1 MSSRKRSRS
10 PSSHSSKERSGK
22 HRKSS
27 KRRRSHDDHCGT
39 DTTST
44 SGNPVAFTE
53 LLKQMSGISQAVTNL
68 SERLTNLETAAASNG
83 PGRSNN
89 NVNVQAMAAS
99 ESPVV
104 TQAGEASFSN
114 EINSMDQLSVVVTQ
128 DPDLIDPIAP
138 ETLETDL
145 GHGDG
150 PQTSESLNN
159 DSTLSTKVKQSGQSL
174 EEKLGHDESA
184 LKGQLFDPVDHDPSW
199 ATSDSFKSFLE
210 TNFRRSLSSSQIFS
224 ILEQTSLP
232 DLDVFT
238 TPKLDKT
245 IIDQVPSQFKKSV
258 EIRDK
263 ELLKVQRDVLNVAAP
278 LTALHDLLENNQTVS
293 VTETLGIVEKAL
305 CLLGSASNSLS
316 VLRRYKV
323 LYAINPKKVSLAEA
337 SYPNA
342 EKQLFGSDITKI
354 ASERADITRNLQKNL
369 SQSHSYSNNRFQFGK
384 YQSKNDK
391 FRPHSFRHQKFAQAK
406 KRPFQQQPFQQQPF
420 RQNQRFNSNSH

>member
-22 HRKSS
+22 HRESS
-27 KRRRSHDDHCGT
+27 KRRRSHDGQCGT

-53 LLKQMSGISQAVTNL
+53 LLKQMSGISQAVNNL
-68 SERLTNLETAAASNG
+68 GERLSNLETAAASD
-83 PGRSNN
+83 
-89 NVNVQAMAAS
+89 VQAMAAS
-99 ESPVV
+99 DCPVV

-114 EINSMDQLSVVVTQ
+114 EVNSRDQLSVVVTH

-184 LKGQLFDPVDHDPSW
+184 LIKGQLFDPVDHDPSW
-199 ATSDSFKSFLE
+199 ATPDSFKSFLE
-210 TNFRRSLSSSQIFS
+210 TNFRRSLSSCQIFS

-263 ELLKVQRDVLNVAAP
+263 ELLKVQRHVLNVAAP
-278 LTALHDLLENNQTVS
+278 LTALHDILENNQTVS

-305 CLLGSASNSLS
+305 CLLGNASNSLS

-342 EKQLFGSDITKI
+342 EKKQFGSDITKI
-354 ASERADITRNLQKNL
+354 ASESADITRNLQKNL

-391 FRPHSFRHQKFAQAK
+391 FRPHSFGH
-406 KRPFQQQPFQQQPF
+406 
-420 RQNQRFNSNSH
+420 

>member
-1 MSSRKRSRS
+1 MALDEATTTLTSR
-10 PSSHSSKERSGK
+10 
-22 HRKSS
+22 
-27 KRRRSHDDHCGT
+27 
-39 DTTST
+39 
-44 SGNPVAFTE
+44 
-53 LLKQMSGISQAVTNL
+53 Q
-68 SERLTNLETAAASNG
+68 
-83 PGRSNN
+83 
-89 NVNVQAMAAS
+89 MAAS
-99 ESPVV
+99 ECPVV

-138 ETLETDL
+138 ETLETDS

-245 IIDQVPSQFKKSV
+245 MIDQVPSEFKKSV

-263 ELLKVQRDVLNVAAP
+263 ELLKVQRHVLNVAAP

-305 CLLGSASNSLS
+305 CLLGNASNSLS
-316 VLRRYKV
+316 VLRRYEV
-323 LYAINPKKVSLAEA
+323 FYAINPKKVSLAEA
-337 SYPNA
+337 LYPNA

-354 ASERADITRNLQKNL
+354 ASESADITRNLQKNL

-391 FRPHSFRHQKFAQAK
+391 FRPHSFGHQKFALAK

-420 RQNQRFNSNSH
+420 RQNQHFNSNSH

>member
-27 KRRRSHDDHCGT
+27 KRRRSHDGQCGT

-53 LLKQMSGISQAVTNL
+53 LLKQMSGISQAVKNL
-68 SERLTNLETAAASNG
+68 GERLTNLETAAASNG

-99 ESPVV
+99 ECPVV

-263 ELLKVQRDVLNVAAP
+263 ELLNSFASAHGRDNLIGAPRESRLKGASRDSKARVATQRRESRLKGASRDSKARVATQRRDSRQKGASR
-278 LTALHDLLENNQTVS
+278 DS
-293 VTETLGIVEKAL
+293 KARVATQRRDSRQK
-305 CLLGSASNSLS
+305 GATQQKSAT
-316 VLRRYKV
+316 
-323 LYAINPKKVSLAEA
+323 
-337 SYPNA
+337 
-342 EKQLFGSDITKI
+342 Q
-354 ASERADITRNLQKNL
+354 QKGAT
-369 SQSHSYSNNRFQFGK
+369 QQ
-384 YQSKNDK
+384 
-391 FRPHSFRHQKFAQAK
+391 K
-406 KRPFQQQPFQQQPF
+406 KRDSTK
-420 RQNQRFNSNSH
+420 RRDSTKKARLNKKTICS

>member
-1 MSSRKRSRS
+1 MTANVAPIR
-10 PSSHSSKERSGK
+10 
-22 HRKSS
+22 
-27 KRRRSHDDHCGT
+27 
-39 DTTST
+39 TTST

-68 SERLTNLETAAASNG
+68 GERLTNLETAAASNG
-83 PGRSNN
+83 AGRSNN

-99 ESPVV
+99 ECPVV

-159 DSTLSTKVKQSGQSL
+159 DSTLSTKVKQSGQSP
-174 EEKLGHDESA
+174 EEKLGHVESA
-184 LKGQLFDPVDHDPSW
+184 LKKGSYLIRLITILVGQLR
-199 ATSDSFKSFLE
+199 TLKSFLE

-232 DLDVFT
+232 DLEVFT
-238 TPKLDKT
+238 TSKLDKT
-245 IIDQVPSQFKKSV
+245 IIDQVPSHLKKSV

-263 ELLKVQRDVLNVAAP
+263 ELLKVQRHVLNVAAP

-305 CLLGSASNSLS
+305 CLLGNASNSLS

-342 EKQLFGSDITKI
+342 EKQLYMFCSDITKI
-354 ASERADITRNLQKNL
+354 ASESADITRNLQKNL

-391 FRPHSFRHQKFAQAK
+391 FRPHSFGHQKFAQAK
-406 KRPFQQQPFQQQPF
+406 KKPFQQQPFQQQPF
-420 RQNQRFNSNSH
+420 RENQRFNSNSH